1 MHRSTIMKLGVLT
14 SLYLS
19 QGLPFGFFTQALP
32 VLLRKQGYSLELI
45 GMTSLLACPW
55 ALKFLWAP
63 WVDRTGVSAFGR
75 RKSWI
80 VPLQSLTFTVL
91 LGLAFLPQP
100 VNMTVILWAV
110 FVVNLL
116 AATQDIATDG
126 LAVDMLNDDER
137 GLGNGIQVA
146 GYRVGMIISGGF
158 LLIIYDTIQ
167 WAGTFGVMAVV
178 IGLATLPVLIHKERK
193 PRVSLVKTPSF
204 SRIPGFFRRPGII
217 PIVCLIVMYKF
228 GDAFATSMLR
238 PFLADSGMGL
248 TDIGW
253 LLGTVG
259 FVAGMVGAIAGGALV
274 NPLGR
279 KRALMAFAVLQG
291 ATVFGYAVVAW
302 RGFNAPLIY
311 FLCAVEHVASG
322 MATAALFTC
331 MMDWCRPESSAT
343 DYTIQASLVVLANGI
358 ASMASGFSAGALGY
372 PAHFT
377 VATVLTV
384 ISLIGVFVLFPTQ
397 HVCQPAGG

>member
-1 MHRSTIMKLGVLT
+1 MKRSTVIKLGVLT
-14 SLYLS
+14 SLYMS

-45 GMTSLLACPW
+45 GMSSLLACPW

-80 VPLQSLTFTVL
+80 VPLQGLTFFML
-91 LGLAFLPQP
+91 LSLAFLPQP
-100 VNMTVILWAV
+100 LNMKVILWAV
-110 FVVNLL
+110 FLVNLL

-126 LAVDMLNDDER
+126 LAVDMLEEKER

-158 LLIIYDTIQ
+158 LLIVYDRIQ
-167 WAGTFGVMAVV
+167 WGGTFGVMALI
-178 IGLATLPVLIHKERK
+178 IGLATLPVLLHSEGT
-193 PRVSLVKTPSF
+193 PRVSVVKTPSVK
-204 SRIPGFFRRPGII
+204 RIAGFFQRPGII
-217 PIVCLIVMYKF
+217 PVVCLIVMYKF

-238 PFLADSGMGL
+238 PFLADAGMDL

-259 FVAGMVGAIAGGALV
+259 FVAGMLGAVAGGALV
-274 NPLGR
+274 NILGR
-279 KRALMAFAVLQG
+279 RGALMAFAALQG
-291 ATVFGYAVVAW
+291 VSVLGYAMVAW
-302 RGFNAPLIY
+302 GTFNQPVIY
-311 FLCAVEHVASG
+311 LLCALEHLASG

-331 MMDWCRPESSAT
+331 MMDWCRPDSSAT
-343 DYTIQASLVVLANGI
+343 DYTIQASLVVMANGI
-358 ASMASGFSAGALGY
+358 AAAASGFSAGAVGY

-377 VATVLTV
+377 AATVLTALSV
-384 ISLIGVFVLFPTQ
+384 IGVFYLFP
-397 HVCQPAGG
+397 GGSINKTVF